1 MRPWRQKECA
11 TAMAVTAEYADAASA
26 EAAAGGG
33 EALMLVD
40 I

>member
-1 MRPWRQKECA
+1 LFASLQTPTML
-11 TAMAVTAEYADAASA
+11 VTAEYMDAA
-26 EAAAGGG
+26 AAAAGGGG

>member
-1 MRPWRQKECA
+1 M
-11 TAMAVTAEYADAASA
+11 MLVTAEYMDAA
-26 EAAAGGG
+26 AAAAGGGG